1 MYKLINLLL
10 NFNTETKYNFQRD
23 ITWSVIIALLL
34 FLFVNIY
41 R

>member
-10 NFNTETKYNFQRD
+10 NFNTGTKYNFQRD
-23 ITWSVIIALLL
+23 ITWGVIIMLLL
-34 FLFVNIY
+34 SLFVNIY